1 MQRLRVTEISILS
14 VNDESE
20 RVTEEDY
27 PEISKNEGAVGGGDL
42 PDAQADSLKRL

>member
-20 RVTEEDY
+20 RVTEEDD
-27 PEISKNEGAVGGGDL
+27 PEISKNEGAGGGRR
-42 PDAQADSLKRL
+42 PTRC